1 MNDVCIVSAK
11 RSAVG
16 ALGKSLK
23 NENAEVIGSSVI
35 LQTLNDL
42 SLNTNE
48 IDEVIMGQVLT
59 AGIGQNPARQASIK
73 AGIPK
78 EIPAFTNG

>member
-1 MNDVCIVSAK
+1 MHILVT
-11 RSAVG
+11 G
-16 ALGKSLK
+16 ANSQLGKSLK

-59 AGIGQNPARQASIK
+59 GG
-73 AGIPK
+73 
-78 EIPAFTNG
+78 